1 MNGAFALRHDC
12 ARAVALGN
20 HGRADQAQG
29 RPGEQSIRFLARQDV
44 LTGGN
49 RARLVEKLD
58 RFFAALPG
66 GGTVRCH
73 YIDIDDFRRSTT
85 ASATR
90 VAIWCSGR
98 SPTACAARCGQ
109 ARWWRGSL
117 ATRRLRA
124 ARGLPHRRALA
135 AAPDDRCQPVAGA
148 VRGISAAVA
157 AALRETGCAS
167 HRLELIESALL
178 DNTDAIMAELQA
190 LEAMGVAIV
199 MDDFGTGYS
208 SLGYLWRFPFDKI
221 KIDRSFMPGFDGSR
235 QDAETVVKTIIK
247 LAASS
252 TRG

>member
-1 MNGAFALRHDC
+1 
-12 ARAVALGN
+12 
-20 HGRADQAQG
+20 
-29 RPGEQSIRFLARQDV
+29 V

-66 GGTVRCH
+66 GGPFAVH

-90 VAIWCSGR
+90 VRFGAQDGR
-98 SPTACAARCGQ
+98 RPRDADGRGGGAAR
-109 ARWWRGSL
+109 WRRG
-117 ATRRLRA
+117 RLRA

-148 VRGISAAVA
+148 VRGINAAVA
-157 AALRETGCAS
+157 AALRETGFAS
-167 HRLELIESALL
+167 HRLELELTESLLL

-208 SLGYLWRFPFDKI
+208 SLGYLWRFPFDEI

-252 TRG
+252 TRLTVEGRRDCRQAAFLDALRPQ